1 MPRIQVK
8 LSYTVRPTNPAI
20 VAEPYSNEQFDPLD
34 HIDVQLTPTEGDYWR
49 GIKWSQTL
57 FIEY

>member
-34 HIDVQLTPTEGDYWR
+34 HIDVQLTPTEGDY
-49 GIKWSQTL
+49 
-57 FIEY
+57 